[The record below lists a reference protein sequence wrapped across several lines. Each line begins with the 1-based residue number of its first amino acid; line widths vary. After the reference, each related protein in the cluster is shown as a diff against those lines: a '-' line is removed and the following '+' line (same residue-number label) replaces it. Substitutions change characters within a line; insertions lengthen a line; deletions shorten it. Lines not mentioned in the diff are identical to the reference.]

1 MEDEKGGNAFSDRL
15 EYLFR
20 TVPNTQGR
28 RYTAEEIARRA
39 ADIGYPISAV
49 YVAQLRSGLKQNPSL
64 KHATGLAAAFGVD
77 IRFFTDD
84 EAWQRGRQ
92 EIEYLRL
99 RTAPGLEAVAFR
111 AVDLSQQSIASLIDY
126 LKFLRVQEGLP
137 PDPPELPEPAL

>member
-1 MEDEKGGNAFSDRL
+1 MSGSAFSDRL

-20 TVPNTQGR
+20 TLPNPKGR
-28 RYTAEEIARRA
+28 RYTADEIARRSTEL
-39 ADIGYPISAV
+39 GYPISAV

-77 IRFFTDD
+77 IRLFTDD
-84 EAWQRGRQ
+84 DVWQRGRE

-99 RTAPGLEAVAFR
+99 STAPGLEAVAFR
-111 AVDLSQQSIASLIDY
+111 AVDLSQQSLASLIDY

-137 PDPPELPEPAL
+137 ADPPDLPETSS

>member
-1 MEDEKGGNAFSDRL
+1 MAGAAFSDRL

-20 TVPNTQGR
+20 TMPNPDGR
-28 RYTAEEIARRA
+28 RYTADEIARRA
-39 ADIGYPISAV
+39 TEQGHPISAV

-64 KHATGLAAAFGVD
+64 KHAAGLASAFGVD

-84 EAWQRGRQ
+84 DAWQRGRQ

-99 RTAPGLEAVAFR
+99 STAPGLEAIAFR
-111 AVDLSQQSIASLIDY
+111 AIDLSQQSLASLIDY

-137 PDPPELPEPAL
+137 ADPPDLPDARG

>member
-1 MEDEKGGNAFSDRL
+1 MGDGAFSDRL

-20 TVPNTQGR
+20 TMPNPEGR

-39 ADIGYPISAV
+39 TDLGYPISAV

-64 KHATGLAAAFGVD
+64 KHATGLAAAFDVD
-77 IRFFTDD
+77 IRFFTDE

-99 RTAPGLEAVAFR
+99 STAPGLEAVAFR
-111 AVDLSQQSIASLIDY
+111 AMDLSQQSLASLIDY

-137 PDPPELPEPAL
+137 PDPPDLPEPPS

>member
-1 MEDEKGGNAFSDRL
+1 MAEGAFSDRL

-20 TVPNTQGR
+20 TMPNDEGR
-28 RYTAEEIARRA
+28 RFTADEIARRA
-39 ADIGYPISAV
+39 TDLGYPISAV
-49 YVAQLRSGLKQNPSL
+49 YVSQLRSGLKQNPSL

-77 IRFFTDD
+77 IRFFIDD

-99 RTAPGLEAVAFR
+99 STAPGPRAVAFR
-111 AVDLSQQSIASLIDY
+111 AMDLSQQSLASLIDY

-137 PDPPELPEPAL
+137 ADPPDLPEETA